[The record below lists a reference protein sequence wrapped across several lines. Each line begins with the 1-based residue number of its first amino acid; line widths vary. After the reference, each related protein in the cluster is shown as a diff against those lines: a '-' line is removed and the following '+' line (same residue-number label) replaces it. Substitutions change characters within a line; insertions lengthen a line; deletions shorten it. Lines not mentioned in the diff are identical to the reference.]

1 MFPPKRDQIWRFLKK
16 IVPLGV
22 LTTILLRFSSGRQQ
36 KNKFDNVD
44 MNFDGNS
51 ASDGGQD
58 TNGNPAGANLGAR
71 PKVRRSAPAS
81 DQVVPNENRS
91 EENDD
96 LEDSNSD
103 DDFYIYR

>member
-1 MFPPKRDQIWRFLKK
+1 MLDLAFQPQFYYDF
-16 IVPLGV
+16 V
-22 LTTILLRFSSGRQQ
+22 SSGRQQ
-36 KNKFDNVD
+36 KNRFDNVD
-44 MNFDGNS
+44 MNFEGNS
-51 ASDGGQD
+51 SSDGGQD

-96 LEDSNSD
+96 LEDNNSD

>member
-1 MFPPKRDQIWRFLKK
+1 MAISWRVCGFEDLAIDFITILFFQGVNKK
-16 IVPLGV
+16 IE
-22 LTTILLRFSSGRQQ
+22 
-36 KNKFDNVD
+36 FDNVD
-44 MNFDGNS
+44 MNYEGNS

-91 EENDD
+91 EENED
-96 LEDSNSD
+96 LEDNNSD

>member
-1 MFPPKRDQIWRFLKK
+1 MAIDFITILFFQGVNKK
-16 IVPLGV
+16 IG
-22 LTTILLRFSSGRQQ
+22 
-36 KNKFDNVD
+36 FDNVD
-44 MNFDGNS
+44 MNYEGNS

-91 EENDD
+91 EENED
-96 LEDSNSD
+96 LEDNNSD

>member
-1 MFPPKRDQIWRFLKK
+1 MKDFVGFSLS
-16 IVPLGV
+16 
-22 LTTILLRFSSGRQQ
+22 TTILLRFCFFRAST
-36 KNKFDNVD
+36 KNRFDNVD
-44 MNFDGNS
+44 MNFEGNS

-96 LEDSNSD
+96 LEDNNSD

>member
-16 IVPLGV
+16 IFPLGL